1 MNTKNN
7 LKGSLKSKLP
17 IAEIIKNRVS
27 MQSTQKKLEKIGITE
42 FAKITSGTFYNEYK
56 SWNNYK
62 KNQFLEIIAGKV
74 HFGKAFQYF
83 EKIGQ

>member
-1 MNTKNN
+1 MNPKI
-7 LKGSLKSKLP
+7 KIQSKLP
-17 IAEIIKNRVS
+17 IAEIIRNRVS
-27 MQSTQKKLEKIGITE
+27 MQSTQKKLEKIGVTE
-42 FAKITSGTFYNEYK
+42 FSKITSGAFYNEYK
-56 SWNNYK
+56 SWDNYK